1 MHQMVSMAGEN
12 SSVDPPPT
20 TPTSKTGDDASDAPE
35 TEQLQLSS
43 TQAPVSEKNDHV
55 DAGDIKTETKKPEDS
70 TAIDREVTNL
80 ASQVDCKDEPMETS
94 NDTPKT
100 E

>member
-12 SSVDPPPT
+12 SNVDPPPT
-20 TPTSKTGDDASDAPE
+20 TITSKAGDGASDATD

-43 TQAPVSEKNDHV
+43 TQAPVSEKNDPAV
-55 DAGDIKTETKKPEDS
+55 AGDIKTETKNPDDS
-70 TAIDREVTNL
+70 ASIDQEVTDL